1 MRTRVKI
8 CGITQA
14 EDARQ
19 AAMLGTDA
27 IGLVFYSKSPR
38 AVDAARASL
47 IVKELPAFVTRVGLF
62 VNMPREEIEAILDV
76 VSLDILQF
84 HGDESVADC
93 RGYNK
98 PYIKALRMKEGLDV
112 SAEAA
117 LYPDAAALLLDTYLA
132 GVPGGTGQ
140 QFDWSAIPKNLEL
153 PLVLAGGL
161 TASNVA
167 EAMTT
172 AHPYAVDVSGGVER
186 DKGIKDHRLIRDFI
200 TEVNKLG

>member
-8 CGITQA
+8 CGVTQA
-14 EDARQ
+14 TDARQ
-19 AAMLGTDA
+19 ASMLGADA

-38 AVDAARASL
+38 AVDAEKASL

-62 VNMPREEIEAILDV
+62 VNMPRDEIQAILQV
-76 VSLDILQF
+76 VSLDLLQF
-84 HGDESVADC
+84 HGDEAAADC

-98 PYIKALRMKEGLDV
+98 PYIKALRMKQGLDI
-112 SAEAA
+112 AAAAA
-117 LYPDAAALLLDTYLA
+117 LYPDAAALLLDTYQA

-140 QFDWSAIPKNLEL
+140 RFDWNEIPKDLKL

-161 TASNVA
+161 DATNVA
-167 EAMTT
+167 EAITT
-172 AHPYAVDVSGGVER
+172 VHPYAVDVSGGVER
-186 DKGIKDHRLIRDFI
+186 DKGIKDHLLIRDFI